1 MSIKA
6 HLLNISLDRFL
17 RNLGDISD
25 KQKHS
30 PGHQSNG
37 GTEPI
42 RLVFEFKAQMLLYF
56 AE

>member
-6 HLLNISLDRFL
+6 HLLKNSLDRFL
-17 RNLGDISD
+17 RNLGDVSD

-37 GTEPI
+37 ITELI
-42 RLVFEFKAQMLLYF
+42 RLVLEFKAQMLLYF